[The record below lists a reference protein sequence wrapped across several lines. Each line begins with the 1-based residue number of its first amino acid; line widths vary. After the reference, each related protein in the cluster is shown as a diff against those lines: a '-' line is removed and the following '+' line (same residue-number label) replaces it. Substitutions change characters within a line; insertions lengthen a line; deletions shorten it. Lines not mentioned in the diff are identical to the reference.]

1 MSNNKSNKE
10 LSRVPKYLGK
20 NFTIVERN
28 FDTLGSVVVD
38 IMIFLAN
45 FKMKNLFGEMIFS
58 LDDFCQVMGYNKT
71 NLQRKLTPEQLKDL
85 LGGIS
90 LPKVQVMNSKAR
102 DGEEKIKIHKLE
114 NTFEIALWRAT
125 KENVDYTYKDGDMT
139 KYRAMQLLEGFD
151 IMYDISTKKATKRMY
166 SVKLASK
173 VTKLL
178 LSQYNLIE
186 LADYRNIPDR
196 YGYKYFYL
204 LIVKMIPVIKNNE
217 RKGDPKHYLMSVDE
231 LANIFGV
238 YYQDKEGKPQNAA
251 KKRRIKI
258 VLDSIK
264 SYIGVA
270 KFDYKFVKNGG
281 KYAYWVQFTFADN
294 ILEYFD
300 ERIKAV
306 FYSDLFNACKS
317 YFIRNKVVANKMT
330 DKIRAFKDIFENE
343 DNEDI
348 FWDWFNGEDDRE
360 IKDQIYEE
368 VYASVYKLSKEQ
380 F

>member
-1 MSNNKSNKE
+1 MSSNKSNKE
-10 LSRVPKYLGK
+10 LSRIPKYLGK

-45 FKMKNLFGEMIFS
+45 FKMKNLFGEMVFS
-58 LDDFCQVMGYNKT
+58 LDDFCHVMGYNKT
-71 NLQRKLTPEQLKDL
+71 NLQRKLTSEQLKKL
-85 LGGIS
+85 LGGLS
-90 LPKVQVMNSKAR
+90 LPQVQVMNFKAKEG
-102 DGEEKIKIHKLE
+102 DEKIKIHKLE

-125 KENVDYTYKDGDMT
+125 KENVDYTYKEGGMT

-151 IMYDISTKKATKRMY
+151 IMYDVSTKKATKRMY

-204 LIVKMIPVIKNNE
+204 LIIKMIPVIKNNE
-217 RKGDPKHYLMSVDE
+217 RKGDPKYYLMSIDE

-238 YYQDKEGKPQNAA
+238 YYQDREGKPQNAA

-270 KFDYKFVKNGG
+270 KFDYRFVKNGG
-281 KYAYWVQFTFADN
+281 KYAYWIQFTFADN

-306 FYSDLFNACKS
+306 FYSDLFNSCKS
-317 YFIRNKVVANKMT
+317 YFIRNKVIANKMT
-330 DKIRAFKDIFENE
+330 DKVRAFKDIFENE
-343 DNEDI
+343 ENEDI
-348 FWDWFNGEDDRE
+348 FWDWFNGEEDRE

-368 VYASVYKLSKEQ
+368 VYASVYKLSKK
-380 F
+380 